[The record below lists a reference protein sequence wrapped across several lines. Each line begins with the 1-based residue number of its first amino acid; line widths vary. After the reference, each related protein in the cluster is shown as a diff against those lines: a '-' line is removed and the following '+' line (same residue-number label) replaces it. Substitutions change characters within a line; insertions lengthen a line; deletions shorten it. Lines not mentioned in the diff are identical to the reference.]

1 MKTQTD
7 RLAGQE
13 RHLQETFRAHLKG
26 LCSERVVIL
35 YYLGIA
41 LLPLFGILD
50 YFIAPTNLLHSFLI
64 LRLVAAVILL
74 AILLVVYPAIGKQY
88 PAILGIIGPPIIGG
102 SVSLMTVRMGGYES
116 PYYAGLN
123 LVILGVTLV
132 MPFSLRESALTCG
145 LVYATYFVPNL
156 FVNTINRPELFLNNN
171 FFILGTIV
179 IALTSSH
186 YSQRLRF
193 HEFRSRLELS
203 QTNDKLTSLDEEKT
217 LLFSNLGNLIISS
230 LDSQNTLLSV
240 LKLIKENFG
249 FERAACFRCDAQGR
263 MAGKPVALEDDEV
276 FCSQLRGLRTTLPA
290 LPAFVRAARTAE
302 PVVLAGPG
310 SASCD
315 SNEQQL
321 FEELKTK
328 ALAVVPLGENGTT
341 AWVLVADY
349 GHSQAGIP
357 HEKFRL
363 LLDLAHPIS
372 AALDKARLFESEKRR
387 TAQLIVIHNI
397 SRRISSIL
405 DFNSVFPEFA
415 SLLQSHFHFSHISI
429 YSLDDRD
436 RLVLGAQ
443 VEEQSAEK
451 ASIPSELLLTD
462 DSAIVRAFKRV
473 QTVQRNAAD
482 DELSLEGTLLPG
494 IKSQVCVPFQHA
506 SKTIGVIN
514 IESDQEGAFD
524 SQDVTVIETLG
535 DYLATWVNN
544 ANLYTDIGRKAN
556 ALQTL
561 NSIGKA
567 ISSELNINNLFE
579 LIYSQV
585 RQVLNSED
593 FFIALLERG
602 HNRIEVKFEV
612 SNGRRRTYIR
622 SLSQDSLVGYVMQTR
637 TPFLVKDHFEKVYEA
652 ITGRKPHLIA
662 QSWLGVPLILGDEA
676 LGVIVLQNIRTRRA
690 YDRDDLNFLS
700 TIADQAAVAI
710 SNARLFREAQER
722 ATRLAV
728 VNEITREAS
737 LNLDV
742 DKLFE
747 KITTQLKRVI
757 SFEKSSIAIYQHET
771 DTFSLVNVYG
781 ENITAGFYK
790 GMQIPGRETVM
801 KVAHDTKK
809 PYYTRSLNQN
819 VANSSPYLITQGIQ
833 SAVSIP
839 IISEDVC
846 LGTLNLGSQK
856 EDGFS
861 SDQIDLMQTIANGL
875 GNALKNARL
884 YTALEQSYSELQTAQ
899 DQLIKSE
906 KLRALGEMSAGVAHD
921 FNNMLGAILGRAQLM
936 KSQIFDPAI
945 LRGLDIIE
953 KAAIDGA
960 TTIRRLQDFTRKRT
974 DQVFKHVDLVQVIED
989 TLSMTRTRWETSA
1002 HVNGIQYTVTTQF
1015 DEVLPIAGES
1025 SELIEVLTNII
1036 FNALDAMPSGGSLH
1050 IRAGTQED
1058 RVVASVTDTGRGMTE
1073 EIRRRVFDPFFTT
1086 KGVKGNGLGMS
1097 VAYGIV
1103 NRHKGDIEIESEV
1116 GKGTTVRIF
1125 LPVNMNAARQ
1135 IADVAVKPQKRTGR
1149 FLIVD
1154 DEDPIRDLL
1163 AEILVE
1169 QGHEVHTASGGK
1181 EGLEIFRARMPDL
1194 VITDLGMPEVS
1205 GWDVAM
1211 GVKALCPKTSVILM
1225 TGWGITLDKDRA
1237 RERGVDV
1244 ILSKPFQISEIQKVL
1259 NEMLDQ
1265 RHTVASI

>member
-1 MKTQTD
+1 MKPRTD
-7 RLAGQE
+7 RLAGQDKN
-13 RHLQETFRAHLKG
+13 LQEAFRTHIKG
-26 LCSERVVIL
+26 LCSERVVVL

-50 YFIAPTNLLHSFLI
+50 YFIAPTHLLHSFLI
-64 LRLVAAVILL
+64 LRLVAAVTLL
-74 AILLVVYPAIGKQY
+74 AILLVAYPAIGKQH
-88 PAILGIIGPPIIGG
+88 PALLGIIGPPIVGG

-132 MPFSLRESALTCG
+132 MPFSLRQSALTCL
-145 LVYATYFVPNL
+145 LVYSTYVLPNL
-156 FVNTINRPELFLNNN
+156 FVNTITRPELFLNNN

-186 YSQRLRF
+186 YSQKLRF
-193 HEFRSRLELS
+193 HEFRSRLRLS

-240 LKLIKENFG
+240 LRLIKQNFG
-249 FERAACFRCDAQGR
+249 FDRAACFRCDTVGR
-263 MAGKPVALEDDEV
+263 MTGEPVLLDADEG
-276 FCSQLRGLRTTLPA
+276 FRTQLQELRTTLQVSA
-290 LPAFVRAARTAE
+290 RFARAARTGE
-302 PVVLAGPG
+302 PLILRRSGPTACG
-310 SASCD
+310 PE
-315 SNEQQL
+315 EQL
-321 FEELKTK
+321 LLDELQTK
-328 ALAVVPLGENGTT
+328 ALAVVPLQENGVT
-341 AWVLVADY
+341 AWVLIADY
-349 GHSQAGIP
+349 GHNESGIP
-357 HEKFRL
+357 DEKFRL
-363 LLDLAHPIS
+363 LLDLAQPIS

-387 TAQLIVIHNI
+387 TSQLVVIHNI
-397 SRRISSIL
+397 SRKISSIL
-405 DFNSVFPEFA
+405 DFNSVFWEFA
-415 SLLQSHFHFSHISI
+415 NLLQGHFHFRHLSI

-443 VEEQSAEK
+443 VEEQSEK
-451 ASIPSELLLTD
+451 TSIPTELLLSQ

-473 QTVQRNAAD
+473 QTVQSYSA
-482 DELSLEGTLLPG
+482 EGEPFLEGTLLPG
-494 IKSQVCVPFQHA
+494 IKSQICIPFQHA
-506 SKTIGVIN
+506 SKTVGVIN
-514 IESDQEGAFD
+514 IESEKLLAFD
-524 SQDVTVIETLG
+524 NQDVTVIETLG

-593 FFIALLERG
+593 FFIALLEKG

-622 SLSQDSLVGYVMQTR
+622 SLSPDSLVGYVMQTR

-662 QSWLGVPLILGDEA
+662 QSWLGVPLILGDDA

-742 DKLFE
+742 DMLFE

-801 KVAHDTKK
+801 KIAHDAKK

-861 SDQIDLMQTIANGL
+861 VDQIDLTQTIANGL

-899 DQLIKSE
+899 EQLIKSE

-936 KSQIFDPAI
+936 KGQVFDPAV

-974 DQVFKHVDLVQVIED
+974 DQVFKYVDLLQVIED

-1015 DEVLPIAGES
+1015 DTVLPIAGES
-1025 SELIEVLTNII
+1025 SELIEVLTNVI
-1036 FNALDAMPSGGSLH
+1036 FNALDAMPAGGSLH
-1050 IRAGTQED
+1050 IRAGTQDD
-1058 RVVASVTDTGRGMTE
+1058 RVFASITDTGRGMTE

-1116 GKGTTVRIF
+1116 GQGTTVRIF
-1125 LPVNMNAARQ
+1125 LPVNLHAARQ
-1135 IADVAVKPQKRTGR
+1135 IAEVAVKPQKRTGR

-1163 AEILVE
+1163 AEMLVE

-1181 EGLEIFRARMPDL
+1181 EGLEIFKARMPDL

-1205 GWDVAM
+1205 GWDVAT
-1211 GVKALCPKTSVILM
+1211 GVKALSPKTSVILM

-1237 RERGVDV
+1237 REKGVDV

-1265 RHTVASI
+1265 RYTVASI

>member
-1 MKTQTD
+1 
-7 RLAGQE
+7 
-13 RHLQETFRAHLKG
+13 
-26 LCSERVVIL
+26 
-35 YYLGIA
+35 
-41 LLPLFGILD
+41 
-50 YFIAPTNLLHSFLI
+50 
-64 LRLVAAVILL
+64 L
-74 AILLVVYPAIGKQY
+74 AILLVAYPAIGKQH
-88 PAILGIIGPPIIGG
+88 PALLGIVGPPIVGG
-102 SVSLMTVRMGGYES
+102 SVSLMIVPLGGYES

-132 MPFSLRESALTCG
+132 MPFSLRESALTCC

-156 FVNTINRPELFLNNN
+156 FVNTINRPDLFLNNN

-186 YSQRLRF
+186 YSQKLRF
-193 HEFRSRLELS
+193 HEFRSRLQLS

-249 FERAACFRCDAQGR
+249 FDRAACFRCDAQGR
-263 MAGKPVALEDDEV
+263 MTGKPVLLDADEV
-276 FCSQLRGLRTTLPA
+276 FCSQLQDLRTTLQASPRFA
-290 LPAFVRAARTAE
+290 KAARTGE
-302 PVVLAGPG
+302 PVILAGAG
-310 SASCD
+310 SAVCESA
-315 SNEQQL
+315 EQRL
-321 FEELKTK
+321 LEELQTK
-328 ALAVVPLGENGTT
+328 ALAVVPLRENGVT
-341 AWVLVADY
+341 AWVLLADY

-357 HEKFRL
+357 DEKFRL
-363 LLDLAHPIS
+363 LLDLAQPIS

-387 TAQLIVIHNI
+387 TAQIVVIHNI

-405 DFNSVFPEFA
+405 DFNSVFSEFA
-415 SLLQSHFHFSHISI
+415 GLLQSHFHFCHISI

-443 VEEQSAEK
+443 VEEQSERAT
-451 ASIPSELLLTD
+451 IPSELLMTE
-462 DSAIVRAFKRV
+462 DSVIARAFKRV

-482 DELSLEGTLLPG
+482 DELFLEGTLLPG
-494 IKSQVCVPFQHA
+494 IKSQVCIPFQHA
-506 SKTIGVIN
+506 SKTVGVIN
-514 IESDQEGAFD
+514 IESEKHLAFD

-593 FFIALLERG
+593 FFIALLEKG

-637 TPFLVKDHFEKVYEA
+637 TPFLVQDHFEKVYEA

-662 QSWLGVPLILGDEA
+662 QSWLGVPLILGDQA

-801 KVAHDTKK
+801 KIAHDTKK

-839 IISEDVC
+839 IISEDIC

-861 SDQIDLMQTIANGL
+861 VDQIDLMQTIANGL

-899 DQLIKSE
+899 EQLIKSE

-936 KSQIFDPAI
+936 KTQIFDPGI

-960 TTIRRLQDFTRKRT
+960 TTIRRLQDFTRKRA

-1015 DEVLPIAGES
+1015 DTVLPIAGES

-1050 IRAGTQED
+1050 IRAGTQDD
-1058 RVVASVTDTGRGMTE
+1058 RVFASVTDTGRGMTE

-1125 LPVNMNAARQ
+1125 LPVNLHAARQ
-1135 IADVAVKPQKRTGR
+1135 IAEVAVEPQKKTGR

-1163 AEILVE
+1163 AEMLVE

-1181 EGLEIFRARMPDL
+1181 EGLEIFKARRPDL

-1205 GWDVAM
+1205 GWDVAT
-1211 GVKALCPKTSVILM
+1211 GVKALSPTTSVILM

-1265 RHTVASI
+1265 LYTVART

>member
-1 MKTQTD
+1 MKAPKK
-7 RLAGQE
+7 RLAEQDS
-13 RHLQETFRAHLKG
+13 RLQPAFRAHIKG
-26 LCSERVVIL
+26 LCAERVVVL
-35 YYLGIA
+35 YYLGIV
-41 LLPLFGILD
+41 LLPMFGILD
-50 YFIAPTNLLHSFLI
+50 CFVAPPQLVHSFLI
-64 LRLVAAVILL
+64 LRLIAAVILL
-74 AILLVVYPAIGKQY
+74 SILLVAYPAVGKKY
-88 PAILGIIGPPIIGG
+88 PEVLGILGPPIVAG
-102 SVSLMTVRMGGYES
+102 SISLMTVRMGGYES

-123 LVILGVTLV
+123 LVILSVTLV
-132 MPFSLRESALTCG
+132 MPFSLRESALTCS
-145 LVYATYFVPNL
+145 LVYATYFLPNI
-156 FVNTINRPELFLNNN
+156 FVNTISRPDLFLNNN

-186 YSQRLRF
+186 YSQKLRF
-193 HEFRSRLELS
+193 HDFRSRLELS
-203 QTNDKLTSLDEEKT
+203 QTNDQLTSLNEEKT

-249 FERAACFRCDAQGR
+249 FERAACFRCDANGR
-263 MAGKPVALEDDEV
+263 LTGQPVLLVPDELFGRQLENLKTPLQASPR
-276 FCSQLRGLRTTLPA
+276 FA
-290 LPAFVRAARTAE
+290 KAARTGE
-302 PVVLAGPG
+302 PIILTSAALA
-310 SASCD
+310 A
-315 SNEQQL
+315 NEPADQNL
-321 FEELKTK
+321 LDELRSKG
-328 ALAVVPLGENGTT
+328 LAVVPLRENGVT
-341 AWVLVADY
+341 AWVLLADY
-349 GHSQAGIP
+349 GKSQAGIP
-357 HEKFRL
+357 DNKFQQ
-363 LLDLAHPIS
+363 LLDLAQPIS

-397 SRRISSIL
+397 SRSLSSIL
-405 DFNSVFPEFA
+405 DFDSVFKEFA
-415 SLLQSHFHFSHISI
+415 GLLQSHFHFSHISI

-436 RLVLGAQ
+436 RLVL
-443 VEEQSAEK
+443 SARVGGQGEG
-451 ASIPSELLLTD
+451 STIPSELSLTE
-462 DSAIVRAFKRV
+462 DSVIVRAFKRV
-473 QTVQRNAAD
+473 QTAQRVAAAD
-482 DELSLEGTLLPG
+482 GVFLEGTLLPG
-494 IKSQVCVPFQHA
+494 IRAQICLPFQHA
-506 SKTIGVIN
+506 AKTVGVIN
-514 IESDQEGAFD
+514 IESDKRLAFD

-535 DYLATWVNN
+535 GYLATWVNN

-593 FFIALLERG
+593 FFIALLEKG

-612 SNGRRRTYIR
+612 SNGRRRTYVR
-622 SLSQDSLVGYVMQTR
+622 SLSQESLVGYVMQTR
-637 TPFLVKDHFEKVYEA
+637 TPFLVKDHFENVYEA

-662 QSWLGVPLILGDEA
+662 QSWLGVPLILGDQA
-676 LGVIVLQNIRTRRA
+676 LGAIVLQNIRTRRA

-722 ATRLAV
+722 TTRLAV
-728 VNEITREAS
+728 VNQITHEAS

-747 KITTQLKRVI
+747 TITTQLKRVI

-771 DTFSLVNVYG
+771 DTFSLINVYG

-801 KVAHDTKK
+801 KIAHDTKK
-809 PYYTRSLNQN
+809 PYYTRSLSQN

-839 IISEDVC
+839 VISEDIC
-846 LGTLNLGSQK
+846 LGTLNLGSQR

-861 SDQIDLMQTIANGL
+861 VDQIDLIQTVANGL

-899 DQLIKSE
+899 EQLIKSE

-921 FNNMLGAILGRAQLM
+921 FNNVLSAILGRAQLM
-936 KSQIFDPAI
+936 KTQVFDPTV

-960 TTIRRLQDFTRKRT
+960 TTIRRLQDFTRKRA
-974 DQVFKHVDLVQVIED
+974 DEVFKHVDLIQVIED

-1002 HVNGIQYTVTTQF
+1002 HVNGIQYNVTTHF
-1015 DEVLPIAGES
+1015 DTVEPIAGES
-1025 SELIEVLTNII
+1025 SELIEVLTNVI
-1036 FNALDAMPSGGSLH
+1036 FNALDAMPSGGSLTIH
-1050 IRAGTQED
+1050 AGTEGN
-1058 RVVASVTDTGRGMTE
+1058 RVFVSVTDSGRGMTE

-1116 GKGTTVRIF
+1116 GKGTTVRIL
-1125 LPVNMNAARQ
+1125 LPVNLNAVRQ
-1135 IADVAVKPQKRTGR
+1135 VAELAVKPQKKTGR

-1154 DEDPIRDLL
+1154 DEDSIRDLL
-1163 AEILVE
+1163 AEMLVE

-1181 EGLEIFRARMPDL
+1181 EGLEIFKARMPDL

-1205 GWDVAM
+1205 GWDVAT
-1211 GVKALCPKTSVILM
+1211 GVKALSPSTSVILM

-1237 RERGVDV
+1237 REKGVDV

-1265 RHTVASI
+1265 RYTVARI

>member
-1 MKTQTD
+1 MKTRLD
-7 RLAGQE
+7 RLAEQE
-13 RHLQETFRAHLKG
+13 RQLQTAFRAHINS
-26 LCSERVVIL
+26 LCSERVVVL
-35 YYLGIA
+35 YYLGIV

-50 YFIAPTNLLHSFLI
+50 YFVAPPHLFHSFLI
-64 LRLVAAVILL
+64 LRLAAAVMLL
-74 AILLVVYPAIGKQY
+74 AILLVAYPAIGKQH
-88 PAILGIIGPPIIGG
+88 PALLGIIGPPIVGG
-102 SVSLMTVRMGGYES
+102 SISLMTVPMGGYES

-156 FVNTINRPELFLNNN
+156 FVNTINRPDLFLNNN
-171 FFILGTIV
+171 FFIIGTIV

-186 YSQRLRF
+186 YSQKLRF
-193 HEFRSRLELS
+193 HEFRSRLQLS
-203 QTNDKLTSLDEEKT
+203 QTNEKLTSLDEEKT

-240 LKLIKENFG
+240 LKLIKQNFG
-249 FERAACFRCDAQGR
+249 FDRAVCFRCDTQGR
-263 MAGKPVALEDDEV
+263 MTGEPVLLEGDEA
-276 FCSQLRGLRTTLPA
+276 FCSQLQQLRTTLQASSKLTKAAQTGEPVI
-290 LPAFVRAARTAE
+290 LTGDGSAARE
-302 PVVLAGPG
+302 LE
-310 SASCD
+310 
-315 SNEQQL
+315 EQRL
-321 FEELKTK
+321 LDELETK
-328 ALAVVPLGENGTT
+328 ALAVVPLRENGGT
-341 AWVLVADY
+341 AWLLLADY
-349 GHSQAGIP
+349 GHSQTGIP
-357 HEKFRL
+357 REKFRL
-363 LLDLAHPIS
+363 LLDLAQPIS
-372 AALDKARLFESEKRR
+372 AALDKARLFESERRR
-387 TAQLIVIHNI
+387 TAQLVVIHNI

-405 DFNSVFPEFA
+405 DFNSVFSEFA
-415 SLLQSHFHFSHISI
+415 GLLQSHFHFHHISI

-436 RLVLGAQ
+436 HLILGAQ
-443 VEEQSAEK
+443 VEEPREK
-451 ASIPSELLLTD
+451 ATIPSELKLSEEST
-462 DSAIVRAFKRV
+462 IVRAFKRV
-473 QTVQRNAAD
+473 QTVQRNAVD
-482 DELSLEGTLLPG
+482 DELFLEGTLLPG
-494 IKSQVCVPFQHA
+494 IRSQICIPFQHA
-506 SKTIGVIN
+506 SKTVGVIN
-514 IESDQEGAFD
+514 IESEKHLACD
-524 SQDVTVIETLG
+524 SQDITVLETLG

-561 NSIGKA
+561 NSIGRA

-579 LIYSQV
+579 LIYNQV

-593 FFIALLERG
+593 FFIALLEKS
-602 HNRIEVKFEV
+602 HSRIEVKFEV
-612 SNGRRRTYIR
+612 ANGRRRAYVR

-637 TPFLVKDHFEKVYEA
+637 TPFLVKDHFERVYEA

-662 QSWLGVPLILGDEA
+662 QSWLGVPLILGDQA
-676 LGVIVLQNIRTRRA
+676 LGAIVLQNIRTRRA

-771 DTFSLVNVYG
+771 DAFSLVNVYG

-801 KVAHDTKK
+801 KIAHDTKK

-861 SDQIDLMQTIANGL
+861 VDQIDLMQTIANGL

-936 KSQIFDPAI
+936 KTQVFDPTV

-1015 DEVLPIAGES
+1015 DNVLPIAGES

-1050 IRAGTQED
+1050 IRAGTQDD
-1058 RVVASVTDTGRGMTE
+1058 RVFASVTDTGRGMTE

-1125 LPVNMNAARQ
+1125 LPVNLHAVRQ
-1135 IADVAVKPQKRTGR
+1135 IAEVAVKPQKRTGR

-1163 AEILVE
+1163 AEMLVE
-1169 QGHEVHTASGGK
+1169 QGHEVHTASGGR
-1181 EGLEIFRARMPDL
+1181 EGLEIFKARMPDL

-1205 GWDVAM
+1205 GWDVAT
-1211 GVKALCPKTSVILM
+1211 GVKALSPNASVILM

-1259 NEMLDQ
+1259 NEILDQ
-1265 RHTVASI
+1265 RYTVARI

>member
-1 MKTQTD
+1 MGRTTE
-7 RLAGQE
+7 QE
-13 RHLQETFRAHLKG
+13 RQLQQAFRAHIKG
-26 LCSERVVIL
+26 LCHERVSVL
-35 YYLGIA
+35 YHLGIV

-50 YFIAPTNLLHSFLI
+50 CFIAPAEHLHSFLI

-74 AILLVVYPAIGKQY
+74 AILLVAYPAIGKQY
-88 PAILGIIGPPIIGG
+88 PELLGIAGPPIVGG
-102 SVSLMTVRMGGYES
+102 SISLMTIYLGGYES

-132 MPFSLRESALTCG
+132 MPFSVRESAVTCA
-145 LVYATYFVPNL
+145 LVYTTYFVPNL
-156 FVNTINRPELFLNNN
+156 FLNTISRPELFLNNN

-186 YSQRLRF
+186 YSQKLRF
-193 HEFRSRLELS
+193 HEFRSRRQLS
-203 QTNDKLTSLDEEKT
+203 LTNEKLTALDEEKT
-217 LLFSNLGNLIISS
+217 LLFSNLGNLIIAS
-230 LDSQNTLLSV
+230 LDSQNALLSV

-249 FERAACFRCDAQGR
+249 FDRAACLRCDPQSR
-263 MAGKPVALEDDEV
+263 STGKPVVLEADDE
-276 FCSQLRGLRTTLPA
+276 FRIRLQRLRACLQAVPRFALSMRTG
-290 LPAFVRAARTAE
+290 E
-302 PVVLAGPG
+302 PVILSLEGLAAKD
-310 SASCD
+310 SA
-315 SNEQQL
+315 EHRL
-321 FEELKTK
+321 LEELETQ
-328 ALAVVPLGENGTT
+328 ALAVVPLRENGTT
-341 AWVLVADY
+341 AWVLLVDY
-349 GHSQAGIP
+349 GHSHTSIP
-357 HEKFRL
+357 EEKFRL
-363 LLDLAHPIS
+363 LVNLAQPIS
-372 AALDKARLFESEKRR
+372 AALDKARLFESEKKR
-387 TAQLIVIHNI
+387 TAQLVVIHNI
-397 SRRISSIL
+397 SRSISSIL
-405 DFNSVFPEFA
+405 DFNSVFREFA
-415 SLLQSHFHFSHISI
+415 GLLQRHFQFSHISI
-429 YSLDDRD
+429 YGLDDRD
-436 RLVLGAQ
+436 LLVLSAQ
-443 VEEQSAEK
+443 VEERSERTAIPAEL
-451 ASIPSELLLTD
+451 SLSE
-462 DSAIVRAFKRV
+462 DSVIARSFKRV
-473 QTVQRNAAD
+473 QTVQRNAA
-482 DELSLEGTLLPG
+482 EEEAVLQGTLLPD
-494 IKSQVCVPFQHA
+494 IKSQLCIPFQHS
-506 SKTIGVIN
+506 SKTLGVIN
-514 IESDQEGAFD
+514 IESEKHLAFD
-524 SQDVTVIETLG
+524 AQDVTVIETLG

-544 ANLYTDIGRKAN
+544 ANLYSDIGRKAN

-593 FFIALLERG
+593 FFIALLEKG

-612 SNGRRRTYIR
+612 SNGRRRSYVR

-652 ITGRKPHLIA
+652 VTGRKPHLIA
-662 QSWLGVPLILGDEA
+662 QSWLGVPLILGEEA
-676 LGVIVLQNIRTRRA
+676 LGVIVLQNFRTRPA

-710 SNARLFREAQER
+710 ANARLFREAQER

-747 KITTQLKRVI
+747 KITTQLKRVV

-801 KVAHDTKK
+801 KVAYDTKK

-839 IISEDVC
+839 IISEDIC

-861 SDQIDLMQTIANGL
+861 SDQIDLIQTIANGL

-899 DQLIKSE
+899 EQLIKSE

-936 KSQIFDPAI
+936 KTQVFDPSV

-960 TTIRRLQDFTRKRT
+960 ATIRRLQDFTRKRT
-974 DQVFKHVDLVQVIED
+974 DQVFKYVDLVQVIED

-1002 HVNGIQYTVTTQF
+1002 HVNGIQYNVTTQF
-1015 DEVLPIAGES
+1015 DAVMPIAGES

-1036 FNALDAMPSGGSLH
+1036 FNALDAMPTGGSLH
-1050 IRAGTQED
+1050 IRAGTED
-1058 RVVASVTDTGRGMTE
+1058 ERVFASVTDTGRGMSE

-1103 NRHKGDIEIESEV
+1103 NRHKGEIEIESEV

-1125 LPVNMNAARQ
+1125 LPVNSNALRETAE
-1135 IADVAVKPQKRTGR
+1135 AAVLPQKKMGR

-1163 AEILVE
+1163 AEMLVE
-1169 QGHEVHTASGGK
+1169 QGHEVHTASGGR
-1181 EGLEIFRARMPDL
+1181 EGLEIFKARMPDL

-1205 GWDVAM
+1205 GWDVAT
-1211 GVKALCPKTSVILM
+1211 GVKALSPTTSVILM
-1225 TGWGITLDKDRA
+1225 TGWGITLDKERA
-1237 RERGVDV
+1237 REKGVDV

-1259 NEMLDQ
+1259 NEMLEL
-1265 RHTVASI
+1265 RYTVARF

>member
-1 MKTQTD
+1 MKTRTD
-7 RLAGQE
+7 RPAGQE
-13 RHLQETFRAHLKG
+13 RYLQDAFRDHIQG
-26 LCSERVVIL
+26 LCSERVVVL

-50 YFIAPTNLLHSFLI
+50 YLIAPTNLVHSFLI

-88 PAILGIIGPPIIGG
+88 PAVLGIIGPPIVGG

-132 MPFSLRESALTCG
+132 MPFSLRESALTCC

-156 FVNTINRPELFLNNN
+156 FVNTVTRPELFLNNN

-179 IALTSSH
+179 IALISSH
-186 YSQRLRF
+186 YSQRMRF
-193 HEFRSRLELS
+193 HEFRSRLQLS
-203 QTNDKLTSLDEEKT
+203 QTNDKLTSLDQEKT

-249 FERAACFRCDAQGR
+249 FDRAACFRCDTQGR
-263 MAGKPVALEDDEV
+263 MTGKPVLLEDDAM
-276 FCSQLRGLRTTLPA
+276 FCSQLRDLRATLQA
-290 LPAFVRAARTAE
+290 LPAFSRAARTAE
-302 PVVLAGPG
+302 PVVLTAA
-310 SASCD
+310 SAARD
-315 SNEQQL
+315 SDEQRL
-321 FEELKTK
+321 FDGLQTT
-328 ALAVVPLGENGTT
+328 ALAVVPLRENGAT
-341 AWVLVADY
+341 AWVLLADY
-349 GHSQAGIP
+349 GHSQAVIP

-397 SRRISSIL
+397 SRKISSIL
-405 DFNSVFPEFA
+405 DFNSVFSEFA

-443 VEEQSAEK
+443 VEEQSEN

-462 DSAIVRAFKRV
+462 DSAIVRAFKQV
-473 QTVQRNAAD
+473 QTVQRHATD
-482 DELSLEGTLLPG
+482 DEPSLQGALLPA
-494 IKSQVCVPFQHA
+494 IRSQVCVPFQHA
-506 SKTIGVIN
+506 FRTMGVIN
-514 IESDQEGAFD
+514 IESDKDWAFD

-544 ANLYTDIGRKAN
+544 ANLYTDIDRKAN

-593 FFIALLERG
+593 FFIALLEKS

-637 TPFLVKDHFEKVYEA
+637 THFLVKDHFEKVYEA
-652 ITGRKPHLIA
+652 ITGRRPHLIA

-742 DKLFE
+742 DQLFE
-747 KITTQLKRVI
+747 TITTQLKRVI

-771 DTFSLVNVYG
+771 DAFSLVNVYG

-801 KVAHDTKK
+801 KIAHDTKK

-899 DQLIKSE
+899 EQLIKSE

-936 KSQIFDPAI
+936 KSQVFDPAV

-1002 HVNGIQYTVTTQF
+1002 HVNGIQYNVTTQF
-1015 DEVLPIAGES
+1015 DAVLPIAGER

-1050 IRAGTQED
+1050 IRAGTQGE

-1103 NRHKGDIEIESEV
+1103 NRHKGEIEIESEV
-1116 GKGTTVRIF
+1116 GKGTTVRIL
-1125 LPVNMNAARQ
+1125 LPVNLHAARQ
-1135 IADVAVKPQKRTGR
+1135 IAEVAVRPQKKTGR

-1163 AEILVE
+1163 AEMLVE
-1169 QGHEVHTASGGK
+1169 QGHEVHTASGGR
-1181 EGLEIFRARMPDL
+1181 EGLEIFKARMPDL

-1205 GWDVAM
+1205 GWDVAT
-1211 GVKALCPKTSVILM
+1211 GVKALSPKTSVILM

>member
-1 MKTQTD
+1 MKAPKK
-7 RLAGQE
+7 RLAEQDS
-13 RHLQETFRAHLKG
+13 RLQQAFRAHIKA
-26 LCSERVVIL
+26 LCAERVIIL
-35 YYLGIA
+35 YYLGIV
-41 LLPLFGILD
+41 LLPMFGILD
-50 YFIAPTNLLHSFLI
+50 CFIAPPPLVHSFLI
-64 LRLVAAVILL
+64 LRLAAAVILL
-74 AILLVVYPAIGKQY
+74 SILLVAYPAVGKQY
-88 PAILGIIGPPIIGG
+88 PEILGILGPPIVGG
-102 SVSLMTVRMGGYES
+102 SISLMTVRMGGYES

-132 MPFSLRESALTCG
+132 MPFSLRESALTCC
-145 LVYATYFVPNL
+145 LVYATYFLPNI
-156 FVNTINRPELFLNNN
+156 VTNTINRPDLFLNNN

-186 YSQRLRF
+186 YSQKLRF
-193 HEFRSRLELS
+193 HDFRSRLQLS
-203 QTNDKLTSLDEEKT
+203 QTNDQLTSLNEEKT
-217 LLFSNLGNLIISS
+217 LLFSNIGNLIISS

-249 FERAACFRCDAQGR
+249 FERAACFRCDARGR
-263 MAGKPVALEDDEV
+263 LTGQPVLLLPDHLFGRQLENLKTPLQASPR
-276 FCSQLRGLRTTLPA
+276 FA
-290 LPAFVRAARTAE
+290 KAARTGEPLILTSTASAANESAE
-302 PVVLAGPG
+302 QCLL
-310 SASCD
+310 D
-315 SNEQQL
+315 
-321 FEELKTK
+321 ELRSKG
-328 ALAVVPLGENGTT
+328 LAVVPSRENGVT
-341 AWVLVADY
+341 AWVLLADY
-349 GHSQAGIP
+349 GKSQAGIP
-357 HEKFRL
+357 DERFQQ
-363 LLDLAHPIS
+363 LLDLAQPIS

-387 TAQLIVIHNI
+387 TAQLVVIHNI
-397 SRRISSIL
+397 SRRLSSIL
-405 DFNSVFPEFA
+405 DFDSVFKEFA
-415 SLLQSHFHFSHISI
+415 GLLQSHFHFSHIII
-429 YSLDDRD
+429 YSLDDRE
-436 RLVLGAQ
+436 RLVLSARVG
-443 VEEQSAEK
+443 EQGEGST
-451 ASIPSELLLTD
+451 IPSELSVTE
-462 DSAIVRAFKRV
+462 DSVIVRAFKRV
-473 QTVQRNAAD
+473 QTAQRIAAD
-482 DELSLEGTLLPG
+482 DEVFLEGTLLPG
-494 IKSQVCVPFQHA
+494 IRSQICVPFQHA
-506 SKTIGVIN
+506 AKTVGVIN
-514 IESDQEGAFD
+514 IESDKRLAFD

-593 FFIALLERG
+593 FFIALLEKG

-612 SNGRRRTYIR
+612 SNGRRRTYVR
-622 SLSQDSLVGYVMQTR
+622 SLSQESLVGYVMQTR
-637 TPFLVKDHFEKVYEA
+637 TPFLVKDHFENVYEA

-662 QSWLGVPLILGDEA
+662 QSWLGVPLILGDQA
-676 LGVIVLQNIRTRRA
+676 LGAIVLQNIRTRRA

-771 DTFSLVNVYG
+771 DTFALINVYG

-801 KVAHDTKK
+801 KIAHETKK

-861 SDQIDLMQTIANGL
+861 ADQIDLMQTIANGL

-899 DQLIKSE
+899 EQLIKSE

-936 KSQIFDPAI
+936 KTQVFDPAV

-1002 HVNGIQYTVTTQF
+1002 HVNGIQYNVTTHF
-1015 DEVLPIAGES
+1015 DSVLPIAGES
-1025 SELIEVLTNII
+1025 SELIEVLTNVI

-1050 IRAGTQED
+1050 IRAGTQGE
-1058 RVVASVTDTGRGMTE
+1058 RVFVSVTDTGRGMTE

-1125 LPVNMNAARQ
+1125 LPVNLHAVRQ
-1135 IADVAVKPQKRTGR
+1135 IAEVAVKPQKRTGR

-1163 AEILVE
+1163 AEMLVE

-1181 EGLEIFRARMPDL
+1181 EGLEIFKTRMPDL

-1205 GWDVAM
+1205 GWDVAT
-1211 GVKALCPKTSVILM
+1211 GVKALNPSASVILM
-1225 TGWGITLDKDRA
+1225 TGWGITLDKDHA

-1265 RHTVASI
+1265 RYTVARM

>member
-1 MKTQTD
+1 MKTRLD
-7 RLAGQE
+7 RLAEQD
-13 RHLQETFRAHLKG
+13 RQLQPAFRAHISS
-26 LCSERVVIL
+26 LCSERVVVL
-35 YYLGIA
+35 YYLGIV

-50 YFIAPTNLLHSFLI
+50 YFVAPPHLFHSFLI
-64 LRLVAAVILL
+64 LRLVAAVLLL
-74 AILLVVYPAIGKQY
+74 AVLLVAYPLIGKQH
-88 PAILGIIGPPIIGG
+88 PALLGIIGPPIVGG
-102 SVSLMTVRMGGYES
+102 SISLMTVPMGGYES

-132 MPFSLRESALTCG
+132 MPLSLRESALTCG

-156 FVNTINRPELFLNNN
+156 FVNTINRPDLFLNNN
-171 FFILGTIV
+171 FFIIGTIV
-179 IALTSSH
+179 IAMTSSH
-186 YSQRLRF
+186 YSQKLRF
-193 HEFRSRLELS
+193 HEFRSKLQLS
-203 QTNDKLTSLDEEKT
+203 QTNEKLTSLDEEKT

-240 LKLIKENFG
+240 LKLIKQNFG
-249 FERAACFRCDAQGR
+249 FDRAVCFRCDTQGR
-263 MAGKPVALEDDEV
+263 MAGEPVLLEGDEA
-276 FCSQLRGLRTTLPA
+276 FCGQLQRLRATLQA
-290 LPAFVRAARTAE
+290 SAKLTRAAQTGE
-302 PVVLAGPG
+302 PVILTGDG
-310 SASCD
+310 SGARELE
-315 SNEQQL
+315 EQRL
-321 FEELKTK
+321 LDELETK
-328 ALAVVPLGENGTT
+328 ALAIVPLRENGGTT
-341 AWVLVADY
+341 WLLLADY
-349 GHSQAGIP
+349 GHSQSGIP
-357 HEKFRL
+357 HEKSRL
-363 LLDLAHPIS
+363 LLDLAQPIS
-372 AALDKARLFESEKRR
+372 AALDKARLFESERRR
-387 TAQLIVIHNI
+387 TAQLVVIHNI

-405 DFNSVFPEFA
+405 DFNSVFSEFA
-415 SLLQSHFHFSHISI
+415 GLLQSHFHFHHISI

-436 RLVLGAQ
+436 HLILGAQ
-443 VEEQSAEK
+443 VEEPREK
-451 ASIPSELLLTD
+451 ASIPSELKLSEEST
-462 DSAIVRAFKRV
+462 IVRAFKRV
-473 QTVQRNAAD
+473 QTVQRNAVD
-482 DELSLEGTLLPG
+482 DELFLQGTLLPG
-494 IKSQVCVPFQHA
+494 IRSQICIPFQHA
-506 SKTIGVIN
+506 SKTVGVIN
-514 IESDQEGAFD
+514 IESEKHLAFD
-524 SQDVTVIETLG
+524 SQDITVLETLG

-561 NSIGKA
+561 NSIGRA

-579 LIYSQV
+579 LIYNQV
-585 RQVLNSED
+585 YQVLNSED
-593 FFIALLERG
+593 FFIALQEKGL
-602 HNRIEVKFEV
+602 NRIEVKFEV
-612 SNGRRRTYIR
+612 SNGRRRAYVR

-637 TPFLVKDHFEKVYEA
+637 TPFLVKDHFEQVYEA

-662 QSWLGVPLILGDEA
+662 QSWLGVPLILGDQA
-676 LGVIVLQNIRTRRA
+676 LGAIVLQNIRTRRA

-801 KVAHDTKK
+801 KIAHDTKK

-861 SDQIDLMQTIANGL
+861 VDQIDLMQTIANGL

-936 KSQIFDPAI
+936 KTQVFDPTV

-974 DQVFKHVDLVQVIED
+974 DQVFKHVDFVQVIED

-1015 DEVLPIAGES
+1015 DNVLPIAGES

-1050 IRAGTQED
+1050 IRAGTQDD
-1058 RVVASVTDTGRGMTE
+1058 RVFASVTDTGRGMTE

-1097 VAYGIV
+1097 VAYGIMS
-1103 NRHKGDIEIESEV
+1103 RHKGDIEIESEV
-1116 GKGTTVRIF
+1116 GRGTTVRIF
-1125 LPVNMNAARQ
+1125 LPVNLHAVRQ
-1135 IADVAVKPQKRTGR
+1135 IAEVAVKPQKRTGR

-1163 AEILVE
+1163 AEMLVE
-1169 QGHEVHTASGGK
+1169 QGHEVYTASGGR
-1181 EGLEIFRARMPDL
+1181 EGLEIFKARMPDL

-1205 GWDVAM
+1205 GWDVAT
-1211 GVKALCPKTSVILM
+1211 GVKALSPNASVIMM

-1259 NEMLDQ
+1259 NEILDQ
-1265 RHTVASI
+1265 RYTLVRI